1 MASEPIK
8 VELTVFNH
16 LQILRDEMEARTE
29 ELAKLEARMREIQFE
44 VERIRYLG
52 TIDPLL
58 AQVEGPPG
66 HEEYPKLEER
76 RQGLVRAIAAV
87 KANLQVVETETG
99 SAPAAGKQPSLA
111 ELRAQKPGAAKRS
124 RFDTF

>member
-1 MASEPIK
+1 MAVEPIK
-8 VELTVFNH
+8 IELTVYNH
-16 LQILRDEMEARTE
+16 LQILRTELEERTE
-29 ELAKLEARMREIQFE
+29 ELAKLESRMKEIQFE

-52 TIDPLL
+52 TIDPAL
-58 AQVEGPPG
+58 AQVAPPADYAQYSQM
-66 HEEYPKLEER
+66 EEKRANLY
-76 RQGLVRAIAAV
+76 RAIAAL

-99 SAPAAGKQPSLA
+99 SQPEAGKQPSLA